1 MSEEKNQSLIEHL
14 GEFRKRLIM
23 TIIFF
28 LFAFVASFVFCA
40 DIYRLLT
47 YPFSKKLL
55 VLGPDE
61 VLGIYV
67 TLAGICALSF
77 TLPFASYQL
86 WAFIKPGLKEKEAKM
101 ILTYI
106 PATFILFVGGLAFGF
121 FVITP
126 ALLNIL
132 LSIGEDLFNVQ
143 VTARNYLEFVLHT
156 SLPIAVVFELPVIAA
171 FLTSLHILT
180 PMFLT
185 KNRRSGYFIL
195 LVLAVVLTPA
205 DFISDL
211 AMTVPLVLIY
221 EISISVSKYIYKK
234 REG

>member
-1 MSEEKNQSLIEHL
+1 MSQEKNQSLIEHL

-185 KNRRSGYFIL
+185 KNRRYGYFIL

>member
-185 KNRRSGYFIL
+185 KNRRYGYFIL

>member
-1 MSEEKNQSLIEHL
+1 MSEEKNQSLIDHL

-185 KNRRSGYFIL
+185 KNRRYGYFIL

>member
-28 LFAFVASFVFCA
+28 LFAFIVSFVFCA

-47 YPFSKKLL
+47 YPFNKKLL

-106 PATFILFVGGLAFGF
+106 PATFI
-121 FVITP
+121 
-126 ALLNIL
+126 
-132 LSIGEDLFNVQ
+132 
-143 VTARNYLEFVLHT
+143 
-156 SLPIAVVFELPVIAA
+156 FEEA
-171 FLTSLHILT
+171 
-180 PMFLT
+180 
-185 KNRRSGYFIL
+185 
-195 LVLAVVLTPA
+195 
-205 DFISDL
+205 
-211 AMTVPLVLIY
+211 
-221 EISISVSKYIYKK
+221 
-234 REG
+234 

>member
-67 TLAGICALSF
+67 TFAGICALSF

-185 KNRRSGYFIL
+185 KNRRYGYFIL

>member
-28 LFAFVASFVFCA
+28 LVAFVVSFVFCA

-86 WAFIKPGLKEKEAKM
+86 WAFIKPGLKEKEARM

-121 FVITP
+121 FMITP
-126 ALLNIL
+126 ALLNVL

-156 SLPIAVVFELPVIAA
+156 SLPVAVVFELPVIAA

-185 KNRRSGYFIL
+185 KNRRYGYFIL

>member
-40 DIYRLLT
+40 DIYRLLP

-55 VLGPDE
+55 VLRPDE

-185 KNRRSGYFIL
+185 KNRRYGYFIL

>member
-1 MSEEKNQSLIEHL
+1 M
-14 GEFRKRLIM
+14 
-23 TIIFF
+23 
-28 LFAFVASFVFCA
+28 
-40 DIYRLLT
+40 
-47 YPFSKKLL
+47 
-55 VLGPDE
+55 
-61 VLGIYV
+61 
-67 TLAGICALSF
+67 
-77 TLPFASYQL
+77 
-86 WAFIKPGLKEKEAKM
+86 
-101 ILTYI
+101 
-106 PATFILFVGGLAFGF
+106 
-121 FVITP
+121 
-126 ALLNIL
+126 
-132 LSIGEDLFNVQ
+132 FNVQ

-171 FLTSLHILT
+171 LLTSLHILT

-185 KNRRSGYFIL
+185 KNRRYGYFIL